1 MGHNKRIYQ
10 MALTHLPKMGSVF
23 GREVVAKLGGAEVFF
38 EESKERLMSEFEIK
52 AEVVDDVVRS
62 EAVGRAERNADWLE
76 KHDVEVLWFEDPE
89 FPALLNHHLDSPMIL
104 YKKGPLKLNETRM
117 VSVVGSRRA
126 TEYGLRYTQKFV
138 EELAPY
144 GACIVSGLAHGID
157 ACAHRTALNCGL
169 PTVAVLGHGFDRV
182 YPRNHTGLSQEIAT
196 SGALLTEFPPWTP
209 MHPSLFP
216 RRNRII
222 ASLSQATIAMEATRR
237 GGALTTAG
245 FAFEYQRELFAL
257 PGTAGLASSEGCNRL
272 IKQQKAHLM
281 ESVSDLVEVMGWN
294 ARSGRGAH
302 GHKSTAE
309 MQGSLFIELT
319 DEERELY
326 MTIKELKEISIDEL
340 ARKIGWT
347 IGKINACCVGLELKG
362 AVRSTSAKAYYV
374 DS

>member
-1 MGHNKRIYQ
+1 
-10 MALTHLPKMGSVF
+10 
-23 GREVVAKLGGAEVFF
+23 
-38 EESKERLMSEFEIK
+38 
-52 AEVVDDVVRS
+52 
-62 EAVGRAERNADWLE
+62 
-76 KHDVEVLWFEDPE
+76 
-89 FPALLNHHLDSPMIL
+89 
-104 YKKGPLKLNETRM
+104 
-117 VSVVGSRRA
+117 
-126 TEYGLRYTQKFV
+126 
-138 EELAPY
+138 
-144 GACIVSGLAHGID
+144 
-157 ACAHRTALNCGL
+157 
-169 PTVAVLGHGFDRV
+169 
-182 YPRNHTGLSQEIAT
+182 
-196 SGALLTEFPPWTP
+196 

-222 ASLSQATIAMEATRR
+222 ASLSQATIAMEATGR

-281 ESVSDLVEVMGWN
+281 ESVSDLVKVMGWN
-294 ARSGRGAH
+294 ALSGRGAH
-302 GHKSTAE
+302 GAKSTAE
-309 MQGSLFIELT
+309 MQGSLLIELT
-319 DEERELY
+319 DDERELY